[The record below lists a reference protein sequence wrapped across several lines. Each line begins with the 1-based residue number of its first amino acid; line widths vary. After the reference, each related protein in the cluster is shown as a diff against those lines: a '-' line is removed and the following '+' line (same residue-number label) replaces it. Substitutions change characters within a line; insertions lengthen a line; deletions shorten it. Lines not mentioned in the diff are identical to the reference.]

1 MECAGCERICAS
13 SLHSSPSP
21 SSPIPSLLPQQG
33 RRGSEKRL
41 KESGVSLNMM
51 LKCVARLVEKPLSE
65 EQEVCGVNGLMKN

>member
-21 SSPIPSLLPQQG
+21 SSIPSLLSQQG
-33 RRGSEKRL
+33 RIGSEKRL